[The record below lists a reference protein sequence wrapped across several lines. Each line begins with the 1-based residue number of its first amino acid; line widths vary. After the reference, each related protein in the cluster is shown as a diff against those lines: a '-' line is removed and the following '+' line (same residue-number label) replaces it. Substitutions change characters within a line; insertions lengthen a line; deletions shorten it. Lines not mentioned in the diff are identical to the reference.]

1 MFPGVRGDQA
11 LSELLDVSEDVVA
24 AVILD
29 GQGEPIAASVGSDE
43 ARSAAEIAAAM
54 LAYADALRTEATSS
68 RLKATTAQGSVF
80 VVREGD
86 RAIVAATG
94 TDPVAGLVLHDLR
107 TALKNAGRRTRERAN
122 ASS

>member
-1 MFPGVRGDQA
+1 M
-11 LSELLDVSEDVVA
+11 A

-29 GQGEPIAASVGSDE
+29 REGEPVAASVGDDE
-43 ARSAAEIAAAM
+43 ARSAAAIAAAM
-54 LAYADALRTEATSS
+54 LAYADALRSGASAGRLEAATS
-68 RLKATTAQGSVF
+68 QGSVF

-107 TALKNAGRRTRERAN
+107 TALKKAGRRTREKAN

>member
-1 MFPGVRGDQA
+1 MSGGQA
-11 LSELLDVSEDVVA
+11 LTELLDVSEDVVA

-29 GQGEPIAASVGSDE
+29 GEGEPIAASVGDDE

-54 LAYADALRTEATSS
+54 LAYAGALRSEATAR
-68 RLKATTAQGSVF
+68 RLVATTSQGSVF

-86 RAIVAATG
+86 RAIVATTG

-107 TALKNAGRRTRERAN
+107 AALKKTGRRTREKAN